1 MSVSFCLEKIRFKVW
16 TSTECSG
23 EPQKYMI
30 HDIFQDGLIRIYQYI
45 GKPRKAIAKETKKT
59 EANEVSKL
67 SAVLQKESNVPF
79 VAKESREGES
89 AFNLQTTYIDG
100 RKIVVDSEDNMA
112 EDFWSL
118 MKCFV
123 VKL

>member
-1 MSVSFCLEKIRFKVW
+1 
-16 TSTECSG
+16 
-23 EPQKYMI
+23 MI
-30 HDIFQDGLIRIYQYI
+30 YDIFQDGLIRIYQYI
-45 GKPRKAIAKETKKT
+45 GKSRKVIAKETKKT